1 MSKSSTELRLSL
13 PLSIQDW
20 SAFCRLRL
28 SKLIIMKKLF
38 YLSIAFFGFLA
49 AAPSVNDATEPG
61 KKLPSVNLKDMAGNP
76 INTAEVSNDGNPIVI
91 SFWATWCK
99 PCKLELNTIAEE
111 YDIWQEETGVKLV
124 AVSVDDQKTANTV
137 EPVVNASGWEYD
149 IWMDPNGE
157 FKRALGVNF
166 VPHTFLLDGEGNIV
180 YSHNNFV
187 PGDEDVL
194 YEEIQKVSKQ

>member
-1 MSKSSTELRLSL
+1 
-13 PLSIQDW
+13 
-20 SAFCRLRL
+20 
-28 SKLIIMKKLF
+28 MKKLF
-38 YLSIAFFGFLA
+38 FIPFVVLA
-49 AAPSVNDATEPG
+49 AFAFVSPDETEPG
-61 KKLPSVNLKDMAGNP
+61 KKLPSVNIKDMAGKP
-76 INTAEVSNDGNPIVI
+76 INTSEVSNDGNPIVI

-111 YDIWQEETGVKLV
+111 YETWQEETGVKLV
-124 AVSVDDQKTANTV
+124 AVSVDDQKTTNTV

-149 IWMDPNGE
+149 IWMDPNGD

-194 YEEIQKVSKQ
+194 YEHIKAISKK

>member
-1 MSKSSTELRLSL
+1 MK
-13 PLSIQDW
+13 
-20 SAFCRLRL
+20 
-28 SKLIIMKKLF
+28 KLIILPIAALALF
-38 YLSIAFFGFLA
+38 AFT
-49 AAPSVNDATEPG
+49 PSVSDETEPG
-61 KKLPSVNLKDMAGNP
+61 KKLPAVNIKDMAGNP

-111 YDIWQEETGVKLV
+111 YTTWQEETGVKLV

-137 EPVVNASGWEYD
+137 EPVVNAAGWEYD
-149 IWMDPNGE
+149 IWMDTNGE

-187 PGDEDVL
+187 PGDEEVL
-194 YEEIQKVSKQ
+194 YEHVKEVSKK

>member
-1 MSKSSTELRLSL
+1 
-13 PLSIQDW
+13 
-20 SAFCRLRL
+20 
-28 SKLIIMKKLF
+28 MKKLVLLF
-38 YLSIAFFGFLA
+38 STSILLLA
-49 AAPSVNDATEPG
+49 NMPTTSDEVGPG
-61 KKLPSVNLKDMAGNP
+61 KKLPSVNIKDMAGNP

-111 YDIWQEETGVKLV
+111 YDTWQEETGVKLI
-124 AVSVDDQKTANTV
+124 AVSVDDQKTTNTV
-137 EPVVNASGWEYD
+137 EPVVNAAGWEYD
-149 IWMDPNGE
+149 IWMDPNGD

-187 PGDEDVL
+187 PGDEEVL
-194 YEEIQKVSKQ
+194 YQKIKEVSKK